1 MEASKLSGSRPT
13 EGQLAEPQLVPPSH
27 VSFAKIQFPR
37 LRLEAKF
44 GNRDFRVEKLLEL
57 QQIKR
62 APPKPAG
69 SMAGPVENYSLG
81 FCFFPVK
88 NL

>member
-13 EGQLAEPQLVPPSH
+13 EGQLADPQLVPPSH
-27 VSFAKIQFPR
+27 VSFAKVQFPR

-44 GNRDFRVEKLLEL
+44 GNRDCRVEKLLKL
-57 QQIKR
+57 QQMKR

-69 SMAGPVENYSLG
+69 PFVHPHQDL
-81 FCFFPVK
+81 
-88 NL
+88 

>member
-27 VSFAKIQFPR
+27 VSFAKVQFPR

-44 GNRDFRVEKLLEL
+44 GNRDCRLEKLLEL
-57 QQIKR
+57 QQMKR
-62 APPKPAG
+62 ALPKPAG
-69 SMAGPVENYSLG
+69 SFVHPHEDL
-81 FCFFPVK
+81 
-88 NL
+88 

>member
-27 VSFAKIQFPR
+27 VSFAKVQFPR

-44 GNRDFRVEKLLEL
+44 GNRDCRVEKLLEL
-57 QQIKR
+57 QQMKR
-62 APPKPAG
+62 ALPKPAG
-69 SMAGPVENYSLG
+69 PFVHPHQDL
-81 FCFFPVK
+81 
-88 NL
+88 